1 MATPAPTHVCPV
13 IIKTKIHE
21 KVDTFRGHD
30 DKFSKKLWRSKM
42 R

>member
-30 DKFSKKLWRSKM
+30 DKFIEIIYKR
-42 R
+42 